1 MFSHIA
7 LSFFTNTTI
16 TSTILIMVIPEIRE
30 AIPPKVPGKDI
41 KPFKF
46 NSSICFAYVGI
57 LT

>member
-7 LSFFTNTTI
+7 LSFFTNTTM
-16 TSTILIMVIPEIRE
+16 TSTTLIMVIPEIRE
-30 AIPPKVPGKDI
+30 AIPPKVPEKDI
-41 KPFKF
+41 KPIKF